1 MAKIGFAWI
10 HSHSCH
16 SKRDAFPLLSEIAG
30 KAAANNIRAFALTD
44 HGVMHGVPEAFRE
57 AKKVGVKAIAGC
69 EVYETDKQGSKDKHY
84 HMILLA
90 KNKVGYHNLVKIVS
104 NAHTEG
110 FYGNPRTDWELLEK
124 YSEGIIAT
132 SACLASRVNQSLL
145 KGEYEQAKT
154 DVLRYQKIYGEDYYL
169 EIQTNDMPEQQ
180 MVNKQLIQ
188 ISQETGIKLVGTSD
202 SHYID
207 KEDAVYHQA
216 MLCLGRAARMLK
228 EDTPAYGGESPYFY
242 HTAKEAFMAFKKQG
256 IDQSIIIEALNNSVE
271 IADKCT
277 FDLQKEK
284 DLLPQIEGVDDI
296 DSKLAAQVTE
306 GFKRKLGPIVR
317 KDKKLFETYKTRV
330 SYELKVIREKG
341 YADYFYIVSDFL
353 RYAKSRGIA
362 VGPGRGSSAGS
373 LICYLLDITEV
384 DPIEHSLYF
393 ERFLD
398 VTRLK
403 MPDIDT
409 DIEDTRRHEVYEY
422 IQEKYGRENVAQ
434 IGTAGRMTAKKAFKN
449 ALMVYDVPFK
459 QSLEITGMIPDE
471 LGITIAKAYQM
482 NPELKRI
489 RKAKVTR
496 ADGQVIDLEV
506 VFKTAEKF
514 EMKIDQH
521 GKHAAGVLITP
532 GPVDQFFPI
541 LGRDGERITQY
552 DKDDIEELGGVK
564 FDLLGLKTL
573 TILGLAKRSA
583 EKEFN
588 IEIDLNDIMRKADD
602 KAVYDIIT
610 KGDTADLF
618 QINSDG
624 MQQLCKRVKPNK
636 FSDVVAITALYRPP
650 TLASG
655 DTWAFADKRT
665 GKEKAVYDHPDEIRI
680 TGETYGIITYQE
692 HVMELVHQFAGWDY
706 SAGDKLRKMKTE
718 QLEELREKFVTDG
731 FNRNYDE
738 EPLQSIWSRIVRY
751 MGYGFNKAH
760 AIAYTKITYATAWF
774 KVNYPEHW
782 IAAQMTVN
790 MGDQVKVGKAFEAIK
805 AQGFEFIPPDAN
817 LSDHFFTASKGKIV
831 FPLGTIKGVGDK
843 AVQSILDNKPYASME
858 DLMNKCDLRLV
869 TKRAMKPIIL
879 AGGFDLLYPG
889 LNRQQIYAKY
899 LDVRRDPQKVRDEWA
914 AEIWDDDKQ
923 SAYEMEYIGIY
934 VSKHPM
940 EKYGFRNFFTE
951 YPEYYNGAVIG
962 GPLTKVKGH
971 TDKKGNKMAF
981 ITVDTLYGEIEGVV
995 FANVYSNAKALL
1007 KKGNSVLINGNK
1019 EDKKILVNKVEEL
1032 GQ

>member
-1 MAKIGFAWI
+1 MTKIGFAWI

-16 SKRDAFPLLSEIAG
+16 SKRDAFPLLSEIAK
-30 KAAANNIRAFALTD
+30 KASENNIRAFALTD

-69 EVYETDKQGSKDKHY
+69 EVYETDHQGSKDKHY

-90 KNKVGYHNLVKIVS
+90 KNKTGYHNLVKIVS

-110 FYGNPRTDWELLEK
+110 FYGNPRTDWEILEK

-145 KGEYEQAKT
+145 KGDYDEAKAF
-154 DVLRYQKIYGEDYYL
+154 VLRYHKIYGDDYYI

-188 ISQETGIKLVGTSD
+188 IAQETGIKLVGTSD
-202 SHYID
+202 SHYMD
-207 KEDAVYHQA
+207 KEDAIYHQA
-216 MLCLGRAARMLK
+216 MLCLGRNARMLK
-228 EDTPAYGGESPYFY
+228 DDTPAYGGESPYFY
-242 HTAKEAFMAFKKQG
+242 HTAKEAFLAFKKQG
-256 IDQSIIIEALNNSVE
+256 IDQDIIIEALNNSVE

-284 DLLPQIEGVDDI
+284 DLLPQIEGIDVDVE
-296 DSKLAAQVTE
+296 LAKQVTE
-306 GFKRKLGPIVR
+306 GFKRKLGSIVR
-317 KDKKLFETYKTRV
+317 KDRKLFEQYKERV
-330 SYELKVIREKG
+330 AYELKVVREKG
-341 YADYFYIVSDFL
+341 YSDYFYIVSDFL

-384 DPIEHSLYF
+384 DPIEHGLYF

-398 VTRLK
+398 VTRIK

-422 IQEKYGRENVAQ
+422 IQNKYGKENVAQ

-449 ALMVYDVPFK
+449 ALMVYDIPFK
-459 QSLEITGMIPDE
+459 QSLEITSMIPDE
-471 LGITIAKAYQM
+471 LGITIEKAYKM
-482 NPELKRI
+482 NPELKRV
-489 RKAKVTR
+489 RKTKVKR
-496 ADGQVIDLEV
+496 QDGKVIEMEL

-583 EKEFN
+583 EREFG
-588 IEIDLNDIMRKADD
+588 IEIDLNEIMRAADD
-602 KAVYDIIT
+602 PEVYKIIT

-624 MQQLCKRVKPNK
+624 MQQLCKRVKPDK

-650 TLASG
+650 ALASG
-655 DTWAFADKRT
+655 DTWSFADKRT
-665 GKEKAVYDHPDEIRI
+665 GKEKPVYDHPDEIRI

-718 QLEELREKFVTDG
+718 QLEELREKFITDG

-738 EPLQSIWSRIVRY
+738 DVLDRIWTRIVRY
-751 MGYGFNKAH
+751 MGYGFNKSH
-760 AIAYTKITYATAWF
+760 AVAYTKITYATAWF

-790 MGDQVKVGKAFEAIK
+790 MGDQAKIAKAFEAIK
-805 AQGFEFIPPDAN
+805 AQGFEFVAPDVN
-817 LSDHFFTASKGKIV
+817 KSDHFFTASEGKIV
-831 FPLGTIKGVGDK
+831 FPLGTIKGVGDL
-843 AVQSILDNKPYASME
+843 AVQSILDNKPYNSME
-858 DLMNKCDLRLV
+858 ELMEKVDLRLV
-869 TKRAMKPIIL
+869 SKRAMKPIIMS
-879 AGGFDLLYPG
+879 GGFDSLYPE

-899 LDVRRDPQKVRDEWA
+899 LDIRREPQKVRDEWA
-914 AEIWDDDKQ
+914 TVIWTDDLQ
-923 SAYEMEYIGIY
+923 SEYEMEYIGIY
-934 VSKHPM
+934 VTNHPM

-951 YPEYYNGAVIG
+951 YPEYYTGAIIG
-962 GPLTKVKGH
+962 GTLSKVKSH
-971 TDKKGNKMAF
+971 TDKNGNKMAF
-981 ITVDTLYGEIEGVV
+981 ITVDTLYGDIEGVV
-995 FANVYSNAKALL
+995 FANVYKKAQALL
-1007 KKGNSVLINGNK
+1007 KKGQPVLINGNK
-1019 EDKKILVNKVEEL
+1019 EDKKILVNEVKEL